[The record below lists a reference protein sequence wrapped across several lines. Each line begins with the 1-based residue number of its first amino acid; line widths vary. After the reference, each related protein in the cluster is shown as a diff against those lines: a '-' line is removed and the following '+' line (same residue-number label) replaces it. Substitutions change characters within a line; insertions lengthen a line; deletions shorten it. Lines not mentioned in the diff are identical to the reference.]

1 MASPQLLTSACTAKE
16 LFEIVHREIHFE
28 HTQIASRMS
37 WYVTSQSF
45 LFAAFAVSG
54 SALHRFSWL
63 SRLIPWL
70 GIFTSL
76 LIGLAL
82 LAASESLGRLR
93 AYRREIVQGD
103 VALSG
108 LSRLLRSRK
117 EESWREHFNRKA
129 WIHGLGLAPPL
140 LMPWLFLFCW
150 LVVWA
155 RVA

>member
-1 MASPQLLTSACTAKE
+1 M
-16 LFEIVHREIHFE
+16 
-28 HTQIASRMS
+28 TQ
-37 WYVTSQSF
+37 
-45 LFAAFAVSG
+45 G
-54 SALHRFSWL
+54 
-63 SRLIPWL
+63 
-70 GIFTSL
+70 G
-76 LIGLAL
+76 
-82 LAASESLGRLR
+82 SESLGRLR

-108 LSRLLRSRK
+108 LSRLLRSRQ
-117 EESWREHFNRKA
+117 EESWPEHFNRKA

>member
-1 MASPQLLTSACTAKE
+1 
-16 LFEIVHREIHFE
+16 LFEIVPREIHFE
-28 HTQIASRMS
+28 HAQIATRMS

-45 LFAAFAVSG
+45 LFAAFAISG
-54 SALHRFSWL
+54 SAGHRFCWL
-63 SRLIPWL
+63 SRLMPWL

-103 VALSG
+103 GALSG
-108 LSRLLRSRK
+108 LSPLLRTRQ
-117 EESWREHFNRKA
+117 EESRLVHFKRKA

-150 LVVWA
+150 LLVSAKVK
-155 RVA
+155 VP